1 MSVHQSRLHSEAVS
15 GLNLSVHQSRLNSE
29 EDRVIK
35 MIEY

>member
-15 GLNLSVHQSRLNSE
+15 GSNLSVHQSRLNSE

-35 MIEY
+35 MIKY